1 MFWFVDENFG
11 GSRLVEN
18 MFSLNKIL
26 QLSLTKMLYISID
39 DLGKL
44 MKTSVSA
51 FVWLPLC

>member
-1 MFWFVDENFG
+1 MFSLVGEIFG

-18 MFSLNKIL
+18 MFPLNKIL
-26 QLSLTKMLYISID
+26 QLQLALTKMLHISID

-51 FVWLPLC
+51 FV